1 VCYPYQSSPSAQ
13 IMMPPPPKR
22 AEITLETQIESVDL
36 AEDIALRVAAAAGFS
51 EDECHRIGM
60 SVREAVI
67 NAHNYGNHG
76 EKEKKIRLI
85 IELDA
90 EKLTLRVQDQG
101 SGFDP
106 TSVPDP
112 CQEENLLRTSGRGLF
127 LMKAFMDEM
136 EIQRT
141 PQGGT
146 DLVMSKR
153 LPRTGQPAKS
163 PYDHN

>member
-1 VCYPYQSSPSAQ
+1 MSS
-13 IMMPPPPKR
+13 PPKR

-51 EDECHRIGM
+51 EDDCHRIGM

-67 NAHNYGNHG
+67 NAHNYGNQG
-76 EKEKKIRLI
+76 QKEKKIRLI
-85 IELDA
+85 IELDP

-106 TSVPDP
+106 ASVPNP

-136 EIQRT
+136 EIHRT

-153 LPRTGQPAKS
+153 LPSAGQPVKS
-163 PYDHN
+163 PFERN

>member
-1 VCYPYQSSPSAQ
+1 MYT
-13 IMMPPPPKR
+13 PPKR
-22 AEITLETQIESVDL
+22 ADITLETQIESVDL
-36 AEDIALRVAAAAGFS
+36 AEDIALRVAAAAGFP
-51 EDECHRIGM
+51 EEECHKIGM

-67 NAHNYGNHG
+67 NAHNYGNQG

-101 SGFDP
+101 EGFDP
-106 TSVPDP
+106 ASVPDP

-136 EIQRT
+136 ELQRT

-153 LPRTGQPAKS
+153 LPGTGHPVKS
-163 PYDHN
+163 PSERN